1 MVNLERWPLTRDLQ
15 MAPTELE
22 NRDRN
27 RRKGKKSINGNNSRH
42 LTLLEPKNNGSR
54 DDATW
59 RDQMEHVRER
69 KNREYRRDCSSRQIR
84 RRTKKGWNWK
94 SRFSWDIDNM
104 VNKLETREMAI
115 IPIEMRWASKTIDL
129 DFILRNPYLN
139 EGRWRGLRTHILNLE
154 QNHSSFSS
162 F

>member
-1 MVNLERWPLTRDLQ
+1 

-59 RDQMEHVRER
+59 RDQMEHVQEREIW
-69 KNREYRRDCSSRQIR
+69 EYRRD
-84 RRTKKGWNWK
+84 
-94 SRFSWDIDNM
+94 
-104 VNKLETREMAI
+104 
-115 IPIEMRWASKTIDL
+115 
-129 DFILRNPYLN
+129 Y
-139 EGRWRGLRTHILNLE
+139 
-154 QNHSSFSS
+154 
-162 F
+162 